1 MFSTHLTE
9 VTKLEL
15 LVAST
20 VSHKRYMPLAEIKI
34 VIALNNVMCEL
45 YNEIHINITVFG
57 LVL

>member
-34 VIALNNVMCEL
+34 LIALNNVMCEL
-45 YNEIHINITVFG
+45 CNDIHINLAGFG

>member
-34 VIALNNVMCEL
+34 LIALNNVMCEL
-45 YNEIHINITVFG
+45 CNDIYINLTGFG

>member
-9 VTKLEL
+9 VSKIEL
-15 LVAST
+15 LVASR

-34 VIALNNVMCEL
+34 MIVLNNVTCEL
-45 YNEIHINITVFG
+45 HNDTHINLTIFA